1 MGDSA
6 KPIVVINRRH
16 LPNYYQKSELQVG
29 TGVVKIVTTGS
40 PDYMTPL
47 GIGKLFPCLPVSQ
60 SISEKHISGRY

>member
-29 TGVVKIVTTGS
+29 TGVVKIVTTGI
-40 PDYMTPL
+40 PGLYDTLGDWKTLPL
-47 GIGKLFPCLPVSQ
+47 PTSVTVNIR
-60 SISEKHISGRY
+60 EAH